1 MSFEAVSA
9 AEINIEGIPGFAQYV
24 ASNTNHQDGGVQAVT
39 DVGQSVLQLQDVGG
53 SNTFIQ
59 VSEGNFAPLVQFGD
73 QSQGMYITD
82 SSGIP
87 QSIQILDGS
96 VPIIQGP
103 DGTSIIQLAAPSQF
117 VSGAGMEGLTQV
129 VQFAGGQIA
138 LIEHQENIDPQN
150 VQFVLE
156 QVPVQQTATDAG
168 DGEMQQQQQQLMST
182 AAPMPAMRD
191 QEDLKPPIGKGPY
204 TCDICEKKCEKWNQ
218 YVRHIKTH
226 DDDKPFRC
234 FHCPATFNIADN
246 LKLHLA
252 IHVEDGAKPSC
263 PDCGKDFSRI
273 ASLKAH
279 IMLHEKEES
288 LMCIECGDEFGTQ
301 SHLDRHML
309 EHKEEREGTRVFS
322 CKQCSAQFFSR
333 GELKEHT
340 KQHFKIRSSLSH
352 RTYKKE
358 VDRTSFS
365 NKCSH
370 CNKTFQKP
378 SQLLRHVRIHTGDRP
393 FKCHVCLKAFNQR
406 GALQLHI
413 IGRHTDRKPHRCQFC
428 GTGFV
433 QKGNLRAHIQRV
445 HTLTEKNE
453 EEQAVYTCTECSCM
467 FKKLGSLN
475 AHISR
480 VHTQLDDEAAKLLT
494 KRKKYIYDEEPN
506 GTDDVIQQLLELSEA
521 GEKSIKPE
529 ATSTEGGQ
537 NDDQA
542 GEDIL
547 QQALENSGVQN
558 TDKGQDSATSGQD
571 LKSGPGGTL
580 SLMNLRDTATGL
592 IKKHYVRKLGNVIW
606 HQCAFCHKEFKK
618 PSDLIRHSRI
628 HSHEKPYK
636 CTQCFRAFAVK
647 STLNSHIRT
656 HSGIKSFGCTVCD
669 KNFATQGSLKVHLR
683 LHTGIKPYKCGEC
696 SKTFRTQAHLRAHIA
711 SHSKN
716 SGERG
721 PVRMK
726 SDSALKRLGKEM
738 PDIPLQE
745 PILITD
751 TGLIQQPPRSSMF
764 NQYLGESSSVDRPYK
779 CSYCQRGFKKSSHLK
794 QHIRSHTGEK
804 PYKCML
810 CSRSFVSNGVLKA
823 HIRIHSG
830 QKTFK
835 CLLCDNLFSTNGS
848 LKRHMSTHSDV
859 RPFMCPYCQRQFKT
873 NVNCKKHMRTHRHEL
888 AMQHMTGPTQI
899 QSIEQTVQ
907 NHETVITNNEQ
918 AQYVEEEAVD
928 NELSLVQHDPNT
940 SMASAD
946 LGQSTVLGQT
956 GLQDLGLTSTSLDQ
970 QILGQQM
977 FGGQAQTFTQ
987 SLLGTGPVTL
997 NTSHSQYNL
1006 QNPVEVT
1013 FSQSVEESMETDPGQ
1028 ATMGETMDGT
1038 DQDNAV
1044 DAGQMISSDM
1054 PSTSMQN
1061 ILPTGDLADEED
1073 DENNVDD
1080 IPTDEEVEDE
1090 EDNEPVDE
1098 GGEQTEDSPSLRPHQ
1113 CGYCEKAYKK
1123 SSHLKQHIRSHTGE
1137 KPYKCSQ
1144 CEKTFVSMGVLRQH
1158 LRTHTGVKE
1167 YKCSVCQALFT
1178 TNGSLTRHMNVHMTL
1193 RAKPYKCPFCL
1204 EAFRTA
1210 HLCKK
1215 HMEKHTNGED
1225 EEEETIVAGTVE
1237 EVLPPLPKEPLLSG
1251 PRRIQKS
1258 RANLF
1263 KRANVADV
1271 LNNANLSEK
1280 VLAESNTERERVSE
1294 LKELQVIK
1302 GEKFAHQCQ
1311 HCPKSFK
1318 KPSDLARHIRIHTGE
1333 KPYSCGICGRPFTVK
1348 STLDSHMKTH
1358 GSNEKSIACHV
1369 CNSMFSTKGSL
1380 KVHMRLHT
1388 GAKPFKCPHCS
1399 QRFRTSGHRKSHVLQ
1414 HYKPGTSLRR
1424 KRQNI
1429 QPVSEIMNTEQPTEP
1444 IDFLNQVPAAQT
1456 DQQAQ
1461 GQVLQQ
1467 GQMQMGQVVNID
1479 PSMLQG
1485 NMMPLSLTIDNF
1497 GNITDGSMGNQMIQ
1511 GLEGVQIQL
1520 PGGNLAQG
1528 IQITGLDPNSVGQ
1541 AIQIDANLLQQ
1552 IQAGLNISFN
1562 PGQLQVADPNMVQS
1576 LANLQVQPMNI
1587 QDGVNPNLVIQPLG
1601 AMGVDQGG
1609 VQMPPGSHIGM
1620 VSDMGQGGNFVMTT
1634 SGMVVEQQQS
1644 MIHQSSVMS
1653 VGGDQM
1659 GGQSVQAAGPTHMD
1673 HVVGGAPGGM
1683 DLQGSLQTFRQDM
1696 EGDGGSMS
1704 QLDPNM
1710 SSDHLGDN
1718 MAGLSNAMIGG
1729 NHGEVESD
1737 SEVVAEVLDDAQ
1749 DDSHEDDD
1757 VVPETV
1763 GDDIIDEH
1771 LHDEGM
1777 VDQLMKPHIGEQM
1790 VVQNFGRA
1798 IYQCNTCGHQFN
1810 DVKKLKQHQKVH
1822 MRKSR
1827 MNRNEMPQTNTI
1839 ETLGVSDNPNVV
1851 HLSGDVVMSNPNI
1864 VSLPEATVTTLSEH
1878 STPSRAAAKPG
1889 KASGSA
1895 RKSGGPHDCPFCGKT
1910 FQKPSQMERHRRIH
1924 TGERPFRCDLC
1935 SKAFNQK
1942 NALQMHLK
1950 KHKGEKSH
1958 QCPYCNTAFVQK
1970 GNLNTHIKRSH
1981 YLEMVRAMQKGGIGD
1996 GDIEIHLESVGG
2008 GGDMAQGGDDGEG
2021 EMGEGLESD
2030 QGAGDGAEVVN
2041 KDINLGHVDELFNN

>member
-340 KQHFKIRSSLSH
+340 KQHFKIR
-352 RTYKKE
+352 
-358 VDRTSFS
+358 TSFS

-428 GTGFV
+428 GTGF
-433 QKGNLRAHIQRV
+433 
-445 HTLTEKNE
+445 
-453 EEQAVYTCTECSCM
+453 
-467 FKKLGSLN
+467 
-475 AHISR
+475 
-480 VHTQLDDEAAKLLT
+480 DDEAAKLLT

-656 HSGIKSFGCTVCD
+656 HSGIKSFGCT
-669 KNFATQGSLKVHLR
+669 
-683 LHTGIKPYKCGEC
+683 PYKCGEC

-1123 SSHLKQHIRSHTGE
+1123 SSHLKQHIRSHTGPSRINAHSAWRHSALLISARNIWKNILME
-1137 KPYKCSQ
+1137 R
-1144 CEKTFVSMGVLRQH
+1144 MRRRRRL
-1158 LRTHTGVKE
+1158 L
-1167 YKCSVCQALFT
+1167 QALW
-1178 TNGSLTRHMNVHMTL
+1178 R
-1193 RAKPYKCPFCL
+1193 K
-1204 EAFRTA
+1204 
-1210 HLCKK
+1210 
-1215 HMEKHTNGED
+1215 
-1225 EEEETIVAGTVE
+1225 
-1237 EVLPPLPKEPLLSG
+1237 

-1461 GQVLQQ
+1461 GQ
-1467 GQMQMGQVVNID
+1467 
-1479 PSMLQG
+1479 G

-1528 IQITGLDPNSVGQ
+1528 IQITGLDPNS
-1541 AIQIDANLLQQ
+1541 
-1552 IQAGLNISFN
+1552 
-1562 PGQLQVADPNMVQS
+1562 VADPNMVQS